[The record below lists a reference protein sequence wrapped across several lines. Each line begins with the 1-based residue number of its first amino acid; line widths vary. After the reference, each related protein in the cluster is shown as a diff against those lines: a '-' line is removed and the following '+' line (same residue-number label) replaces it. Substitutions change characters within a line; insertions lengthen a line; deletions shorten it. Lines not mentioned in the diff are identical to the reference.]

1 MTVLV
6 DPDFPPTRSESHCRC
21 DGPAGGSAFDEHT
34 VTKLFGPPPNDAML
48 VFGVAEAERSA
59 GSA

>member
-1 MTVLV
+1 MV
-6 DPDFPPTRSESHCRC
+6 DVHCTGTAIRDFRNA
-21 DGPAGGSAFDEHT
+21 AGGSAFDEHT